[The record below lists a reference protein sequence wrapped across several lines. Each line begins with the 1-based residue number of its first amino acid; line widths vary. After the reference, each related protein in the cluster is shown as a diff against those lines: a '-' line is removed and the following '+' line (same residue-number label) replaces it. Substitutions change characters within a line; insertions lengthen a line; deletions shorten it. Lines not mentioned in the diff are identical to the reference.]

1 VNQKWVTAIGGIIA
15 AVVPLLVAYGIVTNE
30 QATLW
35 QNLVLAIVAAV
46 VPIVVGSLVRNYN
59 DNETA
64 ARVALMENETARLM
78 AGREVSTLRPVGLS
92 PVLRHSPGPGALD
105 GHLQEHRRGSHCAD
119 SSAGRR
125 VLLRRPAAL
134 LEV

>member
-1 VNQKWVTAIGGIIA
+1 MTGEQKWVTAIGGIIA

-35 QNLVLAIVAAV
+35 ENLVLAIVAAV

-64 ARVALMENETARLM
+64 ARVALMENETARIM
-78 AGREVSTLRPVGLS
+78 GGK
-92 PVLRHSPGPGALD
+92 
-105 GHLQEHRRGSHCAD
+105 
-119 SSAGRR
+119 
-125 VLLRRPAAL
+125 
-134 LEV
+134 